1 MMQKLK
7 NLAGYIPEAMHL
19 QEGPDIRSRI
29 FATYL
34 LTFSASN
41 VCSTFAGDCF
51 MRGCD
56 TPNIFSYYCPILSIH
71 HLQDY
76 TRSILRLLVVES
88 NQKSK

>member
-1 MMQKLK
+1 MQKLK

-41 VCSTFAGDCF
+41 VCYRFAGDCF

-56 TPNIFSYYCPILSIH
+56 TRVAQIKKVVVLMAYFVLSDH
-71 HLQDY
+71 
-76 TRSILRLLVVES
+76 
-88 NQKSK
+88 